1 MPAPATREEF
11 LDLVRK
17 SEVLESERLDAF
29 TGSLSDSGSAI
40 ELPQNLAKRMVDSGL
55 LTVFQA
61 RQILAGKWR
70 GFRLS
75 GKYKLLE
82 AIGRGGMGEVFL
94 CEHVFMKR
102 HVAVKV
108 LPKDKLSD
116 PSSVERF
123 YREARAAA
131 KLDHPN
137 IVRAFDID
145 RDGETHFIVME
156 YVDALSLQEIV
167 SRHGP
172 LDLPRAAN
180 YIRQVALGLQHAH
193 EAGLVHR
200 DIKPGNLL
208 VDRGGTVK
216 ILDLGLA
223 RILEARKDN
232 LTEKYDNDGTLGTA
246 DYLAPEQALGGKVPL
261 TIRADIYS
269 LGATYFFLL
278 TGRAPF
284 QDGTL
289 TQKLLWHQIR
299 QIQSVTDFRKDVPP
313 EIAGIIEK
321 MLAKSPEDRFE
332 TPQALADALAPWCEN
347 PVDPPP
353 PEWMPKRSLAALK
366 PGAQGDS
373 PVLPIVSPRS
383 TVSRGA
389 PVSRPSNS
397 TPAPTK
403 SLPPSA
409 TKLTAPRSNRD
420 SDRRRPRPKPAD
432 SGKGKMIAAI
442 VGGSFLSLALIF
454 GIVWAFTRKSESK
467 PSDTPSPFAVAPSPG
482 AANSPP
488 SAAAMAAGVIP
499 PEKAGEFFEKRATV
513 EMKVVKTGRA
523 TTTARFFLNSRTDL
537 SAQDNFT
544 VTFTAEVFDQ
554 LKAKGMSDLDS
565 FFLSQTIRV
574 TGTVTRYAGRLQI
587 QVQDVNQIA
596 FVPPRW

>member
-11 LDLVRK
+11 FDLVRK
-17 SEVLESERLDAF
+17 SEVLETERLDAF
-29 TGSLSDSGSAI
+29 TRSLTDSGSAI
-40 ELPQNLAKRMVDSGL
+40 EMPQNLAKRMVDSGL

-61 RQILAGKWR
+61 KQILAGKWR
-70 GFRLS
+70 GFRLG

-82 AIGRGGMGEVFL
+82 SIGRGGMGEVFL
-94 CEHVFMKR
+94 CEHVFMNR
-102 HVAVKV
+102 HVAIKV

-156 YVDALSLQEIV
+156 YLDASSLQDIV

-208 VDRGGTVK
+208 VDRVGTVK

-232 LTEKYDNDGTLGTA
+232 LTEKYDDGGTLGTA

-299 QIQSVTDFRKDVPP
+299 KIQSVADFRTDVPP

-321 MLAKSPEDRFE
+321 MLAKAPEERYE
-332 TPQALADALAPWCEN
+332 TPQAVADALAPWCEK

-353 PEWMPKRSLAALK
+353 VQWMPKRSLAALK
-366 PGAQGDS
+366 PGAQGDA
-373 PVLPIVSPRS
+373 PVLPAVAPRS
-383 TVSRGA
+383 PVPRSA
-389 PVSRPSNS
+389 PISRPSNS
-397 TPAPTK
+397 TPSPAK
-403 SLPPSA
+403 SLPASA
-409 TKLTAPRSNRD
+409 ALKITAPRSHRD
-420 SDRRRPRPKPAD
+420 SDRRRPRRKSAD
-432 SGKGKMIAAI
+432 AGKAKMIAAI
-442 VGGSFLSLALIF
+442 VGGSVLSLSIIF
-454 GIVWAFTRKSESK
+454 GLVWAFTRKSDLHDSTY
-467 PSDTPSPFAVAPSPG
+467 PPPVGTQTPSYPPSP
-482 AANSPP
+482 ATATAP
-488 SAAAMAAGVIP
+488 GVIR
-499 PEKAGEFFEKRATV
+499 PENAENYFEKQVTV
-513 EMKVVKTGRA
+513 EMKVAKTGRA
-523 TTTARFFLNSRTDL
+523 NTTARFFLNSKTDL
-537 SAQDNFT
+537 SAMDNLT
-544 VTFTAEVFDQ
+544 ITFTADVFDQ
-554 LKAKGMSDLDS
+554 FKARGMTDLDS
-565 FFLSQTIRV
+565 YFLSKTIRV
-574 TGTVTRYAGRLQI
+574 TGTVSRYSGRYQI
-587 QVQDVNQIA
+587 QVHDANQIT
-596 FVPPRW
+596 FVSPRW